1 MRFIIALFLGFM
13 SILSANSQIDYKFRT
28 LSPGGGFYY
37 DGVSRIEQDKEG
49 FIWVLMANELYRF
62 DGYQYKRYHSYFKE
76 MEDSVRW
83 SFVNMASDSKG
94 NFYVNTNNGLFIYDG
109 IQDKFDKIFNPVDH
123 VRVDG
128 RDSVWIKVDN
138 RWSLLDTKSGNLTT
152 PLYDGES
159 LSMIGNIFCTHGD
172 DLYLFSNYS
181 RIYRFNYIK
190 KEFHLCSNMPYA
202 DGVISYAR
210 AYKGKLWVLKHK
222 YGLFK
227 IDLSTFAIEERF
239 DLFNGDNATQVRTF
253 FIDKNGCIWVG
264 SLSGLDIFDPDKKMW
279 TQFTH
284 SETDFFSLPNNSVWA
299 INEDRQKNIWIGTY
313 SGLLSY
319 VNLDEKKAFK
329 TYTPR
334 KNQLS
339 HIPVSAFAEDDNFIW
354 VGTEGGGIN
363 QISKTTGEFSYYKS
377 TLGSK
382 KITFDNIKS
391 MVVDKDKNLWIAMY
405 TGGLD
410 CYNTKTNQVRNF
422 RSRKDSNSLL
432 NNNIRKIIK
441 DGDLGLWIIYQQQK
455 TIISFYSFKDNLFY
469 HYDIDGENETR
480 YLFDILRSGE
490 DQLWTITNKKL
501 YRMNTRDH
509 SVDVMQQKDSTFM
522 DFNTFC
528 LDDSGNIWIGTIG
541 NGLVR
546 YNPSKS
552 EFTLFSEILKYNIY
566 SIFNICYD
574 DEGNLWMG
582 TDNGLIRY
590 NIKKDHYSKY
600 DKGDGVQGQV
610 YYPLAAMKGLNG
622 DLYFGGTNGFTI
634 VNPKNIPHNT
644 YKPKVIISELLIDHK
659 PSKLN
664 FIPNDSLGLKN
675 ELVLN
680 YSQANFGFRF
690 SSDNYLIPEKN
701 HYKYR
706 LRGYDDRWIE
716 VNASNRVALYS
727 KVPAGTYY
735 FEVLA
740 ANNDGVW
747 SDHPTII
754 KIIRKPALWLS
765 WPAYILYTI
774 IICGIIFMILRYYYE
789 KKKLKN
795 QLYLENLEKE
805 KKEQIHQAQLRF
817 FTNISHDFRT
827 PLSLILAALGRLRQE
842 GLKEYYYR
850 ILNSN
855 AQRLL
860 NLINE
865 LMDFRTVENG
875 KMKLAIE
882 AFNVN
887 EYVEKLA
894 LDFTDYAKQHNI
906 TFNIIKDKGM
916 PREVYADKH
925 LIEKIVMNL
934 LNNAFKYTK
943 EGGTISI
950 EILSNSDVFSSRYE
964 NQYTVKNEELL
975 VSPFSIVVRDSG
987 VGISKESISNVFE
1000 RFYKVNTVNTDSH
1013 LGTGIGLALV
1023 KSIVLLHKGT
1033 ISIYSERDKGTDMEV
1048 RLPLDK
1054 SVYEDSEFLVK
1065 VDDIESIDTNPI
1077 EDNDLEEEGGLV
1089 EEETV
1094 LLRDKKRVLLAE
1106 DNNDLRILLA
1116 GALSDNYE
1124 VIEAA
1129 DGLIAEEFIN
1139 EMEIDLIISDI
1150 MMPFKDGVTL
1160 CREVKNDIKTSH
1172 IPFILL
1178 TAKNSVESKIE
1189 GAGSGADI
1197 YLEKPIDISFLIL
1210 SVQNIFKH
1218 QQQLKEYYAK
1228 NYFVDSA
1235 ELSTNEH
1242 DNKFLK
1248 KFVEIIEANI
1258 DQSEMDVNYIA
1269 SQLLMSRSKLY
1280 TKIKSLTDKSIVE
1293 FILSHR
1299 MRKAARMIIEEDLT
1313 MREIMAH
1320 VGIESQSYFTN
1331 AFKKEFGETP
1341 TAFAAKHRK
1350 KNK

>member
-1 MRFIIALFLGFM
+1 MRFITTLFLGIV
-13 SILSANSQIDYKFRT
+13 SILFANSQIDYKFRT
-28 LSPGGGFYY
+28 LSPEGGFYY
-37 DGVSRIEQDKEG
+37 NGVSDIEQDRNG
-49 FIWVLMANELYRF
+49 FIWVLMENELYRF

-76 MEDSVRW
+76 TKKNIRW
-83 SFVNMASDSKG
+83 AFSNMASDSKG
-94 NFYVNTNNGLFIYDG
+94 NFYVNTNNGLFVYDD
-109 IQDKFDKIFNPVDH
+109 IQDKFDKIFENVDR
-123 VRVDG
+123 VKVDG
-128 RDSVWIKVDN
+128 RDSVWVRINNKWN
-138 RWSLLDTKSGNLTT
+138 ILDTKSGNVTT
-152 PLYDGES
+152 PLYDGDS
-159 LSMIGNIFCTHGD
+159 LSIISNIFCTHD
-172 DLYLFSNYS
+172 NDLYLFSNYS
-181 RIYRFNYIK
+181 RIFRFNYIK
-190 KEFHLCSNMPYA
+190 KEFHLCSIVPYT
-202 DGVISYAR
+202 DGTISYAK
-210 AYKGKLWVLKHK
+210 AYKGKLWVLKQN

-239 DLFNGDNATQVRTF
+239 DLFNGDNSAQVRTF
-253 FIDKNGCIWVG
+253 FIDKNGYIWLG
-264 SLSGLDIFDPDKKMW
+264 SLAGLYIFDPAKKTW

-284 SETDFFSLPNNSVWA
+284 SEADPFSLPNNSVWT
-299 INEDRQKNIWIGTY
+299 IKEDRQKNVWVGTY

-339 HIPVSAFAEDDNFIW
+339 HIPVSAFAEDDSFVW

-363 QISKTTGEFSYYKS
+363 QINKATGEFSYYKS
-377 TLGSK
+377 TSGNK

-391 MVVDKDKNLWIAMY
+391 LVVDKDKNLWVAMY

-410 CYNTKTNQVRNF
+410 YYNTKTNQIQNF
-422 RSRKDSNSLL
+422 RHYKSKNSLL
-432 NNNIRKIIK
+432 SNSIRKIIK
-441 DGDLGLWIIYQQQK
+441 DGDSGLWIIYQQQR
-455 TIISFYSFKDNLFY
+455 TTVSFYSFKDGLFY
-469 HYDIDGENETR
+469 HYDVDDETETR
-480 YLFDILRSGE
+480 YIFDILRSGK
-490 DQLWTITNKKL
+490 DQLWMITNKKL
-501 YRMNTRDH
+501 YRMNTTDH
-509 SVDVMQQKDSTFM
+509 SAEVMQQKDSTFM
-522 DFNTFC
+522 NFNTFC

-541 NGLVR
+541 NGLVK

-552 EFTLFSEILKYNIY
+552 EFTSLPEILKYNVH

-610 YYPLAAMKGLNG
+610 YYPLAVMKGLNG

-634 VNPKNIPHNT
+634 VSPKNIPHNT
-644 YKPKVIISELLIDHK
+644 YKPRVIISDFLIDHK

-664 FIPNDSLGLKN
+664 FIPNDSLGLNN

-680 YSQANFGFRF
+680 YDQANFGFRF

-701 HYKYR
+701 YYKYR
-706 LRGYDDRWIE
+706 LKGYDDRWIE
-716 VNASNRVALYS
+716 VDASNRVALYS

-747 SDHPTII
+747 NDSPTVI
-754 KIIRKPALWLS
+754 KIIRKPALWFS
-765 WPAYILYTI
+765 WPAYILYFI
-774 IICGIIFMILRYYYE
+774 IICAIVFLIFRYYYE

-827 PLSLILAALGRLRQE
+827 PLSLILAALDRLRQE

-882 AFNVN
+882 ALNIN
-887 EYVEKLA
+887 EYVEKLT
-894 LDFTDYAKQHNI
+894 LDFTDYAKQRNI
-906 TFNIIKDKGM
+906 TFKIIKDKDL
-916 PREVYADKH
+916 PQEVYADKH

-943 EGGTISI
+943 DGGTISI
-950 EILSNSDVFSSRYE
+950 EILSNPDTFSSQYE
-964 NQYTVKNEELL
+964 NQYTVKNDDLL
-975 VSPFSIVVRDSG
+975 VPSFSIVVRDSG

-1054 SVYEDSEFLVK
+1054 SVYDDSEFLVK
-1065 VDDIESIDTNPI
+1065 TNNTESIETSPVM
-1077 EDNDLEEEGGLV
+1077 DNMPEEEEVIG
-1089 EEETV
+1089 EEKI
-1094 LLRDKKRVLLAE
+1094 LLRDKKRILLAE

-1116 GALSDNYE
+1116 GALSENYE

-1129 DGLIAEEFIN
+1129 DGLIAEEFIH

-1178 TAKNSVESKIE
+1178 TAKTSVESKIE
-1189 GAGSGADI
+1189 GADSGADI
-1197 YLEKPIDISFLIL
+1197 YLEKPIDINYLKL

-1248 KFVEIIEANI
+1248 KFIEIIEENI

-1293 FILSHR
+1293 FILSYR

-1313 MREIMAH
+1313 MREVMTQ

-1341 TAFAAKHRK
+1341 TAFAAKNKK